1 MKGKDLV
8 LRRSQMK
15 ELEKMGLKL
24 EKETVFVWGRFDRDS
39 KRKWKLFKSNMLR
52 GIEDGFK
59 IRKTLTFE
67 EMFEEVI
74 PSMVEG
80 DGRLKIE
87 VRDDDGAW
95 AWVEYPSG
103 ARMHTGTGVRM
114 IDATY
119 ATLFSI
125 VKYRSEMNEE
135 EQIY

>member
-8 LRRSQMK
+8 LKRYQMK
-15 ELEKMGLKL
+15 ELEKMGFKL
-24 EKETVFVWGRFDRDS
+24 EKETVFVWGRSDRDS

-74 PSMVEG
+74 PSMIEG
-80 DGRLKIE
+80 DGRLKVE
-87 VRDDDGAW
+87 VRDEGAW
-95 AWVEYPSG
+95 AWVEYTSV
-103 ARMHTGTGVRM
+103 ARMHTGTGTRM
-114 IDATY
+114 IDAAY

-125 VKYRSEMNEE
+125 VKYRSERNEE
-135 EQIY
+135 AQIY

>member
-8 LRRSQMK
+8 LKRKQMK
-15 ELEKMGLKL
+15 ELEKMGFKL
-24 EKETVFVWGRFDRDS
+24 EKETVFVWGRFNRDS

-74 PSMVEG
+74 PSMIEG
-80 DGRLKIE
+80 DGKLKVE
-87 VRDDDGAW
+87 VRDDGAW
-95 AWVEYPSG
+95 VRVEYPSG
-103 ARMHTGTGVRM
+103 ARMHTGTGIRM
-114 IDATY
+114 IDAAY

-125 VKYRSEMNEE
+125 VKYRSERNEE
-135 EQIY
+135 AQIY